1 MCYVEVQPLPR
12 WRTLL
17 KVAAG
22 RMLPAPADSSRPASG
37 NYASASSELLRSL
50 EALNVLDDEP
60 EGSPSSQDGQS
71 GSEDGGSSGSEDGRD
86 AGSGNDAS
94 SSDTPGAPAAPAVR
108 YVPDSA
114 RGTLRLLQGTKEPH
128 LLKLVWSADRARR
141 TPADA
146 ASSGSQEVQQPQ
158 QPLDMFGSAGSSGP
172 GSSGTSSARA
182 AHLAHMPAA
191 TAAASA
197 ARGPILREGCELWE
211 TAAEFDWE
219 LPLPTPEGGSRG
231 TGGSIAGPPATFEA
245 RQLPNGA
252 QLLMATASSGSSRS
266 SGSSSTRVRAKEP
279 KPAAAFWLQQH
290 LGPDSL
296 QVPAYGSASSGTP
309 SGEAAAVAATD
320 PRGTQPQPAQQPQA
334 EEQQETG
341 EEAAG
346 PAGLLATALQRML
359 QQPPAVDLRR
369 LRKDV
374 KSGAIQVRAGC
385 CCAVQEKNGCVH
397 GWLDT
402 RQMLSI
408 QSQASSIICCRH
420 PASRSRRSPPSLW
433 ARCLP
438 SLCGILWVHAPP

>member
-22 RMLPAPADSSRPASG
+22 RMLPAPADGPRPGSG

-60 EGSPSSQDGQS
+60 DGSPSSQDGQS
-71 GSEDGGSSGSEDGRD
+71 TSEDGGSSGSEDGSD
-86 AGSGNDAS
+86 AGSGNDSS

-128 LLKLVWSADRARR
+128 LLKLVWSADRARHA
-141 TPADA
+141 PADA
-146 ASSGSQEVQQPQ
+146 AASSSQEAQQP

-172 GSSGTSSARA
+172 GSSGTSSARP

-197 ARGPILREGCELWE
+197 ARGPIQREGCELWE

-231 TGGSIAGPPATFEA
+231 TGGSITSPPAAFEA

-252 QLLMATASSGSSRS
+252 QLLMATASIASSRS
-266 SGSSSTRVRAKEP
+266 SGSSSSRVRAKEP

-296 QVPAYGSASSGTP
+296 QVPAYGTASSGMP
-309 SGEAAAVAATD
+309 SGEAASAAAAD
-320 PRGTQPQPAQQPQA
+320 PSGAQPQPAQQPQV
-334 EEQQETG
+334 EEQQEAG

-346 PAGLLATALQRML
+346 PAGLLAAALQRML

-374 KSGAIQVRAGC
+374 KSGAIQVRTSC
-385 CCAVQEKNGCVH
+385 CCAVKAQNGC
-397 GWLDT
+397 
-402 RQMLSI
+402 
-408 QSQASSIICCRH
+408 
-420 PASRSRRSPPSLW
+420 
-433 ARCLP
+433 ARGC
-438 SLCGILWVHAPP
+438 